1 MEKKG
6 IRYKE
11 RQKRGKRERE
21 NIDEE
26 DRTEENGGRWDIQKK
41 RELDNHRYGVIKKR
55 KLKMWKKA
63 RGRGKV
69 LTKRKIK

>member
-1 MEKKG
+1 M
-6 IRYKE
+6 
-11 RQKRGKRERE
+11 
-21 NIDEE
+21 DEE
-26 DRTEENGGRWDIQKK
+26 DRTEEENGGRWDVQKK
-41 RELDNHRYGVIKKR
+41 RELDNHRYGVIKNR